1 MGILLLTH
9 VNDEVILRYEKA
21 RGFVADESFPLEE
34 VKVF

>member
-21 RGFVADESFPLEE
+21 RGFVAESFPLEE